1 MFIRNVVIGSII
13 SLIAYGLFAY
23 AGIKISGSLDILVT
37 NYKAY
42 MRGYVFSSFLG
53 ISSFLLSLLTFV
65 VINLK
70 EKMFDSEDY
79 LSLYRKGEGLSEDA
93 DVKKSDLYKPLLNI
107 TYLLVLSIAFCL
119 FTCILQFSL
128 GFAVS
133 KKWLIAPTM
142 MPFFALSFM
151 SLSLFAM
158 TQLVCQWLRSEDVI
172 KAKKS

>member
-1 MFIRNVVIGSII
+1 MFIRNLFIGGVIAI
-13 SLIAYGLFAY
+13 LAYFLFAY
-23 AGIKISGSLDILVT
+23 AGIKISGSLDCLIS
-37 NYKAY
+37 NYKTY

-79 LSLYRKGEGLSEDA
+79 LDIYRKGEELSENDPI
-93 DVKKSDLYKPLLNI
+93 KKSDLYKPLLNI

-119 FTCILQFSL
+119 LTCLLQFSL
-128 GFAVS
+128 GFSVS
-133 KKWLIAPTM
+133 KKWLIAPTI

-151 SLSLFAM
+151 SLSLTAM
-158 TQLVCQWLRSEDVI
+158 TQLVCQWLKSEEFI
-172 KAKKS
+172 KAKKP

>member
-1 MFIRNVVIGSII
+1 MFGRNLVIGCII
-13 SLIAYGLFAY
+13 GFIAYGVFVY
-23 AGIKISGSLDILVT
+23 AGIKISGCLDILIG
-37 NYKAY
+37 NYKTY

-79 LSLYRKGEGLSEDA
+79 LTIYRKGENLSDDA

-119 FTCILQFSL
+119 LTCLSQFSL
-128 GFAVS
+128 GFSGS
-133 KKWLIAPTM
+133 KKWLIIPTL
-142 MPFFALSFM
+142 MPFLALSFM
-151 SLSLFAM
+151 SLSLTAM
-158 TQLVCQWLRSEDVI
+158 TQLVCQWLKSEEFI
-172 KAKKS
+172 KAKKP

>member
-1 MFIRNVVIGSII
+1 MFIRNLLIGSCIGI
-13 SLIAYGLFAY
+13 LAYALFAY
-23 AGIKISGSLDILVT
+23 AGIKISGSLDCLIS

-79 LSLYRKGEGLSEDA
+79 LAIYRKGEKLSEDA
-93 DVKKSDLYKPLLNI
+93 AVKKSDLYKPLLNI
-107 TYLLVLSIAFCL
+107 TYLLVLSITFCL
-119 FTCILQFSL
+119 LTCLLQFSL
-128 GFAVS
+128 GFSAA
-133 KKWLIAPTM
+133 KKWLIAPTI

-151 SLSLFAM
+151 SLSLIAM
-158 TQLVCQWLRSEDVI
+158 TQLVCQWLKSEEFI
-172 KAKKS
+172 ETKKP